1 MTIFIKNLK
10 MHQTFAITKNSRK
23 SLSHFLDIISLER
36 LNKIPNGFNNNI
48 VWNIAH
54 IVVVQQML
62 AYKLSGLPM
71 LISDEMVAKYMRG
84 TKPIHDVMQSEI
96 DEIQTLL
103 FETINKTEDD
113 YNDGIFQNFQEFTS
127 LSGFTMRNIEDALSF
142 NYYHEAV
149 HTGMIMSIMKFV

>member
-1 MTIFIKNLK
+1 

-23 SLSHFLDIISLER
+23 SLSHFLDIISLEQ

-62 AYKLSGLPM
+62 AYKLSGFPM

-84 TKPIHDVMQSEI
+84 TKPTEDVTQSEI
-96 DEIQTLL
+96 ELIQSLL

-127 LSGFTMRNIEDALSF
+127 LSGFTMSNIEDALAF

>member
-1 MTIFIKNLK
+1 
-10 MHQTFAITKNSRK
+10 MHQTFTITKTSRK
-23 SLSHFLDIISLER
+23 ALSHFLDIIPLEQ
-36 LNKIPNGFNNNI
+36 LNKIPEGFNNNI
-48 VWNIAH
+48 IWNIAH

-71 LISDEMVAKYMRG
+71 LVSDEMVAKYMRG
-84 TKPIHDVMQSEI
+84 TTPTQDVTQSEL
-96 DEIQTLL
+96 EIIQSLL
-103 FETINKTEDD
+103 FETINKTEND

-127 LSGFTMRNIEDALSF
+127 LSGFTMSNIKDALSF

>member
-1 MTIFIKNLK
+1 
-10 MHQTFAITKNSRK
+10 MHQAFSITKTSRK
-23 SLSHFLDIISLER
+23 ALSHFLNTIPLDK
-36 LNKIPNGFNNNI
+36 LNKIPEGFNNNI

-84 TKPIHDVMQSEI
+84 SKPVNDVTQSEI
-96 DEIQTLL
+96 DEIQSLL
-103 FETINKTEDD
+103 FQTINKTEVDF
-113 YNDGIFQNFQEFTS
+113 NDGIFQNFQEFTS
-127 LSGFTMRNIEDALSF
+127 LSGFTMRNIEDALAF

-149 HTGMIMSIMKFV
+149 HTGMIMSIMKFM

>member
-1 MTIFIKNLK
+1 

-23 SLSHFLDIISLER
+23 ALSHFLDVISLEQ
-36 LNKIPNGFNNNI
+36 LNKIPDGFNNNI
-48 VWNIAH
+48 IWNIAH
-54 IVVVQQML
+54 ILVVQQML

-84 TKPIHDVMQSEI
+84 TKPTQDVTQSEL
-96 DEIQTLL
+96 EVIQSLL

-113 YNDGIFQNFQEFTS
+113 YNDGRFQNFQEFTS

>member
-23 SLSHFLDIISLER
+23 SLSHFLDIISLEQ

-62 AYKLSGLPM
+62 AYKLSGFPM

-84 TKPIHDVMQSEI
+84 TKPTEDVTQSEI
-96 DEIQTLL
+96 ELIQSLL
-103 FETINKTEDD
+103 FETINKT
-113 YNDGIFQNFQEFTS
+113 
-127 LSGFTMRNIEDALSF
+127 
-142 NYYHEAV
+142 
-149 HTGMIMSIMKFV
+149 

>member
-1 MTIFIKNLK
+1 

-23 SLSHFLDIISLER
+23 ALSHFLDVISLEQ
-36 LNKIPNGFNNNI
+36 LNKIPDGFNNNI
-48 VWNIAH
+48 IWNIAH
-54 IVVVQQML
+54 ILVVQQML

-71 LISDEMVAKYMRG
+71 LVSDEMVAKYMRG
-84 TKPIHDVMQSEI
+84 TKPTQDVTQSEL
-96 DEIQTLL
+96 EVIQSLL

-113 YNDGIFQNFQEFTS
+113 YNDGRFQNFQEFTS

>member
-1 MTIFIKNLK
+1 
-10 MHQTFAITKNSRK
+10 
-23 SLSHFLDIISLER
+23 
-36 LNKIPNGFNNNI
+36 
-48 VWNIAH
+48 
-54 IVVVQQML
+54 VVQQML

-84 TKPIHDVMQSEI
+84 TKPTQDVTQSEI
-96 DEIQTLL
+96 ELIQSVL

-127 LSGFTMRNIEDALSF
+127 LSGFTMSNIEDALAF

>member
-23 SLSHFLDIISLER
+23 SLSHFLNTTSLEK
-36 LNKIPNGFNNNI
+36 LNKIPEGFNNNI
-48 VWNIAH
+48 IWNIAH

-62 AYKLSGLPM
+62 VYKLSGLPM
-71 LISDEMVAKYMRG
+71 LVSDEMVAKYMRG
-84 TKPIHDVMQSEI
+84 TKPLNDVTQSEI
-96 DEIQTLL
+96 ELIQSVL
-103 FETINKTEDD
+103 FETINKTEKD
-113 YNDGIFQNFQEFTS
+113 YNIGIFQNFQEFTS
-127 LSGFTMRNIEDALSF
+127 LSGFTMRNIEDALAF

>member
-1 MTIFIKNLK
+1 
-10 MHQTFAITKNSRK
+10 MHKTFTITKTSRK
-23 SLSHFLDIISLER
+23 ALSHFLDIISLQQ
-36 LNKIPNGFNNNI
+36 LNKIPDGFNNNI
-48 VWNIAH
+48 IWNIAH

-84 TKPIHDVMQSEI
+84 TKPAKDVSQSEI
-96 DEIQTLL
+96 DQIQLLL
-103 FETINKTEDD
+103 FETINKTEVD
-113 YNDGIFQNFQEFTS
+113 YNDGIFQNFQEFAS
-127 LSGFTMRNIEDALSF
+127 LSGFTMRNIEDALAF